1 LFYALKN
8 VGIKKMKVMY
18 QQIITTKDSTLYFGG
33 MEELSSLWRK
43 LRREYLYQEA
53 YDAFFFIGKDSEN
66 LTLQYYI
73 INSLEQQGKLKE
85 AIVKIDTVLK
95 GKLPAN
101 QKEYFIQ
108 YQQDVTK
115 ELENK

>member
-1 LFYALKN
+1 MITHNNK
-8 VGIKKMKVMY
+8 
-18 QQIITTKDSTLYFGG
+18 II
-33 MEELSSLWRK
+33 
-43 LRREYLYQEA
+43 YLYA
-53 YDAFFFIGKDSEN
+53 TPDASVGEF
-66 LTLQYYI
+66 YR
-73 INSLEQQGKLKE
+73 LKE

-108 YQQDVTK
+108 YKQDVTK